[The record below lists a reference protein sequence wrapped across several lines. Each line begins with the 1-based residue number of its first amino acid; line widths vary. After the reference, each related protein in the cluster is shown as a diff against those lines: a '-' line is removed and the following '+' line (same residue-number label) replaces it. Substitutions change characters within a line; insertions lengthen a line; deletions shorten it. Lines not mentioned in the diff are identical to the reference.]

1 VSRVNYGEPLVMLA
15 ALIRWFFLASITGV
29 IVGIGTSLF
38 LLGLNDLSEQT
49 AEVSL
54 GVQMVLLPLGGLLN
68 GLILYYGYE
77 KVKNREND
85 SVITAVHE
93 RFGKMPLK
101 TGIVKPIAAIL
112 TLSFG
117 GSAGKEGPSA
127 HIGGTLASWFARLI
141 RLHPETHKVLVICGI
156 SAGFSSVFG
165 TPLAG
170 TIYGIEVL
178 TIGQL
183 RHDVL
188 FPSLVAGVT
197 SYQVSRWFGI
207 PYSYYLYQHEVPHL
221 ENLFVKMILIGIFCG
236 LASWLLIEMLERI
249 RTLFHSIQQRF
260 HIWKPAMPFLGGI
273 VLSALLLF
281 LPTDYLGLSLPLMG
295 QALAGEQVDF
305 LSFFWKALFVAI
317 TLGSGFYGGIG
328 TPQFVIG
335 ATAGNVIARMLDL
348 DPVLGAAVGMMAV
361 LAACSNT
368 PVAAIVMGFELF
380 GSSIGMYLV
389 TACVTAYY
397 IVGHRSVYPDQRVIF
412 PKTRWMYLESGVSLE
427 REDIHISYRL
437 LKQIK
442 RWKFGRQKPH

>member
-1 VSRVNYGEPLVMLA
+1 MLA

-29 IVGIGTSLF
+29 IVGVGTSLF
-38 LLGLNDLSEQT
+38 LLGLNYLSEQT
-49 AEVSL
+49 AGVSL
-54 GVQMVLLPLGGLLN
+54 GVQMLLLPLAGLLN

-93 RFGKMPLK
+93 RFGRMPLK

-141 RLHPETHKVLVICGI
+141 RLQPETQKVLVTCGI

-207 PYSYYLYQHEVPHL
+207 PYSYYRYQHEVPHL
-221 ENLFVKMILIGIFCG
+221 EDLFLKMIIIGIFCG
-236 LASWLLIEMLERI
+236 LASWLLIEMLERT
-249 RTLFHSIQQRF
+249 RTLFQSIQQRF
-260 HIWKPAMPFLGGI
+260 HIWKPAMPLFGGI
-273 VLSALLLF
+273 VLSSLLLF

-305 LSFFWKALFVAI
+305 FTFFWKALFVAI

-437 LKQIK
+437 LRQIK
-442 RWKFGRQKPH
+442 RWRRGPH